1 MYLKAILEYILTGE
15 ALNLHDRW
23 VSKHENGETR
33 NSWGIYNPQLCLS
46 VSYKSIC
53 SANKMVLYQ
62 KKKKKSVFEDSFGCQ
77 FSILL

>member
-53 SANKMVLYQ
+53 SIPE
-62 KKKKKSVFEDSFGCQ
+62 KKKYKFRKFRSQKSENKLPTS
-77 FSILL
+77 L